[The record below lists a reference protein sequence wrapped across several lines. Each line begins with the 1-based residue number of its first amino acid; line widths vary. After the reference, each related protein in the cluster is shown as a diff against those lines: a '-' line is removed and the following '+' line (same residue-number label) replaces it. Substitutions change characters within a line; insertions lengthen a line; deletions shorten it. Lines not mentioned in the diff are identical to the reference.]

1 MPFTGGFTVK
11 KTTVII
17 AAAGSGERMG
27 LGYNKLLKE
36 ISGKPIIAHTILAF
50 EKCRFVNDIIISAS
64 QTDMERIL
72 DIIRTEKFKK
82 VKKIIQGGKTRTKS
96 VHAALSAIDKTDI
109 VMVHDGA
116 RPFIS
121 QKVIKQTLLD
131 VEQTGATIVAVPVT
145 DTIKEGQDFIEK
157 TLDRTKLWSI
167 QTPQVFKFDILKKAY
182 ETGESATDDAS
193 LVEKIGIK
201 VKITQGE
208 YQNIKITTPHDILVA
223 EALLEK
229 R

>member
-36 ISGKPIIAHTILAF
+36 ISGKPLIAHTILAL
-50 EKCRFVNDIIISAS
+50 EKCRFVSDIIISAS
-64 QTDMERIL
+64 QTDMESIL
-72 DIIRTEKFKK
+72 DIIRTEKIKK
-82 VKKIIQGGKTRTKS
+82 VKKIVQGGKTRTES
-96 VHAALSAIDKTDI
+96 VYAALSAIDKTDI

-121 QKVIKQTLLD
+121 EEVIKQTLLD

-145 DTIKEGQDFIEK
+145 DTIKEGGDFIEK

-182 ETGESATDDAS
+182 ETGESATDDAA
-193 LVEKIGIK
+193 LVEKTGVR
-201 VKITQGE
+201 VKITKGE
-208 YQNIKITTPHDILVA
+208 YQNIKITTPHDLMVA